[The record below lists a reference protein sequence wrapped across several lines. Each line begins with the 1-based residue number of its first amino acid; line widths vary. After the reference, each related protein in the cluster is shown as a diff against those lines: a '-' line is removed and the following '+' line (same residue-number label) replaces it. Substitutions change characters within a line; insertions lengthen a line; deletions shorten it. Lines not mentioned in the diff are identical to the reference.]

1 MILVSIFAFI
11 LYLAMIIVYF
21 HMNERL
27 KEISANTMNTKKYV
41 KLLTEQNAELHQQLF
56 AIHSAQVAGRKQYF
70 YDHCFADNMQPHEW
84 KISNQNYYVIEF
96 TCQKCGQRIMIP
108 RHLDAG
114 QSVMIQ
120 PVAKQSEK

>member
-1 MILVSIFAFI
+1 MILISIFAFF

-41 KLLTEQNAELHQQLF
+41 KLLTEQNAELHKQLF

-70 YDHCFADNMQPHEW
+70 YDHCFADNMQPHDW
-84 KISNQNYYVIEF
+84 KITNQNYCVIEF
-96 TCQKCGQRIMIP
+96 TCRKCGQKILAPRYLDVKPPAMI
-108 RHLDAG
+108 
-114 QSVMIQ
+114 QSV
-120 PVAKQSEK
+120 ANQSEK